1 MSDKKISQLSNAT
14 TPLSG
19 AEVFPVVQ
27 SGVTVK
33 TPISSLYTT
42 PSSPSFGSGQYPV
55 VRLNATINNA
65 IFGYALDGYQA
76 GANNGNEWLVEQ
88 GRTALGEFNIS
99 LLGNTYKPGLM
110 KINSVGTNATFTI
123 PLTLTDSLYIGTSGK
138 GIDFSAT
145 PGTGTS
151 ELLDDYEE
159 GTWTPGLTF
168 GGSASGISFSGQEG
182 VYTRIGRLVH
192 VSGRFSLTSK
202 GAETGTAN
210 ITGLPFQIQ
219 TSLSS
224 LAGGLVAWYVNMAT
238 VNGLSVFGNFNATT
252 CLLNIFGAAAI
263 TNATNANFTNTTA
276 MYFSYT
282 YIS

>member
-151 ELLDDYEE
+151 ELLNDYEE
-159 GTWTPGLTF
+159 GTWTPQLSLLFTIVGTATATGTYTKIGRTVHITWLINISA
-168 GGSASGISFSGQEG
+168 GGSVSASSGWQMQNCLPYTAAKSGYGVFGADNAYGPSNNGDFQCQGTTIYGSVGWTGTSNISFSG
-182 VYTRIGRLVH
+182 
-192 VSGRFSLTSK
+192 S
-202 GAETGTAN
+202 A
-210 ITGLPFQIQ
+210 
-219 TSLSS
+219 
-224 LAGGLVAWYVNMAT
+224 
-238 VNGLSVFGNFNATT
+238 
-252 CLLNIFGAAAI
+252 
-263 TNATNANFTNTTA
+263 
-276 MYFSYT
+276 T
-282 YIS
+282 YIV